1 MLYKRLTI
9 GIKTSVGLH
18 PTGLQGLYLPSFTA
32 EEPGVRDRNI
42 SGFNAAVPTLF
53 GTRDWFLGRPFFPGW
68 GQGGGSGGHGSNEE
82 GQVKKHHLLSHCS
95 PPAELPG
102 S

>member
-42 SGFNAAVPTLF
+42 GGLMQQSLTFLAPGTGFLEDRFSRAGDRGVVPVVM
-53 GTRDWFLGRPFFPGW
+53 GAMRRGR
-68 GQGGGSGGHGSNEE
+68 
-82 GQVKKHHLLSHCS
+82 
-95 PPAELPG
+95 
-102 S
+102 